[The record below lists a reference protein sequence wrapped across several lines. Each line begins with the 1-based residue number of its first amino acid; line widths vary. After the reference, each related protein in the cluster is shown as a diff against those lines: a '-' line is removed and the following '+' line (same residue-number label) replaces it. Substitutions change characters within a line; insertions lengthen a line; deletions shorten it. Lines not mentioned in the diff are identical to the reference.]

1 MVRTR
6 ILRASRLSLAVLL
19 GVACRG
25 ADVQERAFGSASVAP
40 PVGWPA
46 YAGDAGSLRYSPVAD
61 ISPSNVAALAPA
73 WSWETGEDARDAEE
87 TGERV
92 GPGKFEATPL
102 AFGDT
107 LFLSTPFNRV
117 VALDGRT
124 GRELWAFDPKAT
136 RWGLISDD
144 RAGFVHRGVA
154 SWVGDGA
161 RRIMIASRW
170 SLYALD
176 AATGR
181 PVSTF
186 GDQGAVDL
194 AKGLRWPVNRL
205 HIGNTS
211 PPVIWRNVVIVGS
224 AIGDRIIH
232 EQDPPGDVQ
241 AFDANTGA
249 RLWRWEPIPQQAG
262 AARDSWENG
271 SASRTGHGNVWAPF
285 SVDSAAGLVYLP
297 VSAASNDYYGGNRL
311 GDNLYTQSL
320 VCLDAATGVQ
330 RWARQLVHH
339 DLWDYDPASPPALVS
354 ITVQGRRIDAVVLAG
369 KTGFLYA
376 FDRRTGEPVWPM
388 TEQSVPASDVPG
400 ERAATSQPVPS
411 WPRPFARQG
420 FSLNDV
426 VDYTAEIRAKGAQL
440 LATVRSGPMFAPPS
454 VQGTVQMPGW
464 IGGAGWGSTAIDPVR
479 QLAFVK
485 ATNLPVLARV
495 VPTGDA
501 RRFVSDT
508 AEVDPAKPLTIPLPD
523 PRWWW
528 PRKASPLALP
538 ISKPPYGTLTAVDLT
553 TGEHRWSIV
562 LGDTPAI
569 RRHPALRAL
578 DLPALGV
585 AGAPGGVATASGLLF
600 ITGGGAELFAIDAES
615 GAVRWSFPLGQ
626 MGYSNPMVFR
636 ATNGRTY
643 VVVATGNGG
652 GASLRAFAL
661 PLSHR

>member
-1 MVRTR
+1 MSR
-6 ILRASRLSLAVLL
+6 ITVLRAAGLSLAVLL
-19 GVACRG
+19 GVACRD
-25 ADVQERAFGSASVAP
+25 ADVQEHSFGSASDAK
-40 PVGWPA
+40 PVGWPS
-46 YAGDAGSLRYSPVAD
+46 YAGDAGSLRYSTVSD
-61 ISPSNVAALAPA
+61 ITPDNVAALEPA
-73 WSWETGEDARDAEE
+73 WRWETGEVERNAEE
-87 TGERV
+87 TAERV
-92 GPGKFEATPL
+92 QPGKFEATPL

-124 GRELWAFDPKAT
+124 GRELWAFDPQAT

-154 SWVGDGA
+154 SWVGNGA

-176 AATGR
+176 AATGA
-181 PVSTF
+181 PVRTF

-205 HIGNTS
+205 HFGNTS

-241 AFDANTGA
+241 AFDASTGA
-249 RLWRWEPIPQQAG
+249 RLWRWEPIPQRAG

-285 SVDSAAGLVYLP
+285 SVDSAAGLLYLP

-330 RWARQLVHH
+330 RWAQQLVHH
-339 DLWDYDPASPPALVS
+339 DIWDYDPASPPALVS
-354 ITVQGRRIDAVVLAG
+354 ITVKGRRIDAVVVAG
-369 KTGFLYA
+369 KTGFLYV
-376 FDRRTGEPVWPM
+376 FDRYTGEPVWPM
-388 TEQSVPASDVPG
+388 TEQPVPASDVPG
-400 ERAATSQPVPS
+400 ERAAATQPFPA

-420 FSLNDV
+420 FALDDV
-426 VDYTAEIRAKGAQL
+426 VDFTPALRAQGARV
-440 LATVRSGPMFAPPS
+440 LAAVRSGPIFAPPS

-479 QLAFVK
+479 QLAFIK

-501 RRFVSDT
+501 RRYATDT
-508 AEVDPAKPLTIPLPD
+508 AEVDPGRPLTMSLPD

-528 PRKASPLALP
+528 PRRASPLSLP

-578 DLPALGV
+578 ALPPVGV
-585 AGAPGGVATASGLLF
+585 AGAPGGVATASGLVF

-615 GAVRWSFPLGQ
+615 GAVLWSFPLGQ

-643 VVVATGNGG
+643 VVVATGNGA
-652 GASLRAFAL
+652 GAALRAFAL
-661 PLSHR
+661 PAPR

>member
-1 MVRTR
+1 M
-6 ILRASRLSLAVLL
+6 SRSPIRRSTQLLFPLLL
-19 GVACRG
+19 GVACR
-25 ADVQERAFGSASVAP
+25 DTDDRALPAVEPAAAV

-61 ISPSNVAALAPA
+61 ITPANVAALEPV
-73 WSWETGEDARDAEE
+73 WRWETGEIEREAEE

-92 GPGKFEATPL
+92 RPGKFEATPL

-124 GRELWAFDPKAT
+124 GREFWSFDPKAS
-136 RWGLISDD
+136 RWGQISDD

-154 SWVGDGA
+154 SWAGNGT
-161 RRIMIASRW
+161 RRILLASRW
-170 SLYALD
+170 SLHSLD
-176 AATGR
+176 AGTGR
-181 PVSTF
+181 PDTSF
-186 GDQGAVDL
+186 GNQGAVDL

-205 HIGNTS
+205 HIGSTS
-211 PPVIWRNVVIVGS
+211 PPVVWRNVVIVGN
-224 AIGDRIIH
+224 AIGDRIIQ

-241 AFDANTGA
+241 AFDVRTGA
-249 RLWRWEPIPQQAG
+249 RLWRWEPIPQQPG

-285 SVDSAAGLVYLP
+285 SVDSASGLVYLP

-354 ITVQGRRIDAVVLAG
+354 IVVQGRRVDAVVMAG

-376 FDRRTGEPVWPM
+376 FNRYTGVPLWPM
-388 TEQSVPASDVPG
+388 AEQPVLPSDVPG
-400 ERAATSQPVPS
+400 ERAALTQPFPS

-420 FSLNDV
+420 FSPNDV
-426 VDYTAEIRAKGAQL
+426 VDYTDEMRAAGTSV
-440 LATVRSGPMFAPPS
+440 LAAVRSGPMFAPPS

-479 QLAFVK
+479 QLAFIK

-501 RRFVSDT
+501 RRYATDT
-508 AEVDPAKPLTIPLPD
+508 AQIDPGSPLTIELPD

-528 PRKASPLALP
+528 PRKARPLTLP
-538 ISKPPYGTLTAVDLT
+538 ISKAPYGTLTAIDLT

-569 RRHPALRAL
+569 RQHPALRAL
-578 DLPALGV
+578 KLPPLGV
-585 AGAPGGVATASGLLF
+585 AGAPGGVATASGLVF
-600 ITGGGAELFAIDAES
+600 ITGGGAELYAIDAES
-615 GAVRWSFPLGQ
+615 GAVRWSHALGQ

-643 VVVATGNGG
+643 VVVATGDGR
-652 GASLRAFAL
+652 GASLRAFSLTVAG
-661 PLSHR
+661 H